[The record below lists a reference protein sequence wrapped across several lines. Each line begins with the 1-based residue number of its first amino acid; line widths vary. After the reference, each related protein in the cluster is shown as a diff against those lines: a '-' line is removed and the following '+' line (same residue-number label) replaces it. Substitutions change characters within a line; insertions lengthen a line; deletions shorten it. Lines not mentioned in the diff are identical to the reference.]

1 MAENIPITL
10 CLPLVQQPAQSSL
23 PYNMKSS
30 RGVGNLKAVKQFHN
44 FFSFLSSFLRV
55 LWTCCWGLGCTQSLV
70 SAVWEEED
78 YGPQGEPSELAVGN
92 IAVPRPAVILVAPS
106 WRTIFSSTLV
116 FINYLF
122 FFFWCTE
129 LFYCNLA
136 FVVCERTYF
145 FLWPKSLYVIFL

>member
-55 LWTCCWGLGCTQSLV
+55 L
-70 SAVWEEED
+70 
-78 YGPQGEPSELAVGN
+78 
-92 IAVPRPAVILVAPS
+92 
-106 WRTIFSSTLV
+106 
-116 FINYLF
+116 
-122 FFFWCTE
+122 
-129 LFYCNLA
+129 
-136 FVVCERTYF
+136 
-145 FLWPKSLYVIFL
+145 